1 MYPKDPS
8 YLKLL
13 VSAVSFGALL
23 DTKASPQVAAV
34 LTFDTVHQMLITHTS
49 ASAKS
54 SLTLFMANRFQV
66 YTYMITNFANPQ
78 ELVKVV
84 WSVQRKVPVA
94 VR

>member
-13 VSAVSFGALL
+13 VNTISFGALL

-34 LTFDTVHQMLITHTS
+34 LIFDTVHQMLITHTS
-49 ASAKS
+49 ASTKS
-54 SLTLFMANRFQV
+54 SLTLFMANCFQV
-66 YTYMITNFANPQ
+66 YTYVITNFANPQ
-78 ELVKVV
+78 ELGNIV

-94 VR
+94 VH